1 MLSTSSYELN
11 GILIEYYEQY
21 ARIYKNTTC
30 IIRMSK
36 RPTNTVTDTRRSKT
50 VLNKSADV
58 LHHLA
63 SVTTI
68 KITSNTPLKYNSESN
83 MEKKLYTYPEYQG
96 TMSKNSGFICFFF
109 TFSYSLTDSG

>member
-68 KITSNTPLKYNSESN
+68 KITSNTPLKYNNESS
-83 MEKKLYTYPEYQG
+83 MEKKIIYIPRIPRNHVQKFRLHLLLLYLLV
-96 TMSKNSGFICFFF
+96 FFNR
-109 TFSYSLTDSG
+109 

>member
-1 MLSTSSYELN
+1 
-11 GILIEYYEQY
+11 
-21 ARIYKNTTC
+21 
-30 IIRMSK
+30 MSK

-68 KITSNTPLKYNSESN
+68 KITSNTPLKYNNESS
-83 MEKKLYTYPEYQG
+83 MEKKNYIHTQNTKEPCPKIQA
-96 TMSKNSGFICFFF
+96 SSA
-109 TFSYSLTDSG
+109 SSLPSHIL